1 MLNHNLS
8 GLFPFLTTAPWARQI
23 YHVSSS
29 HPKETKG
36 KTLNFFPFK
45 SPHCPIFK
53 PIPTASYSCRTRLG
67 SRLLLHAVY
76 TVRARMLSCSGTS
89 KHAGGLTKLLEEQR
103 RARLAFRRGLDGTS
117 RPALSP
123 VPMLRV
129 TGRVLVAGLA
139 ASGSGRSTG
148 LDESPL
154 RVLEMMGPGLFSA
167 WRKREMLDNDINDYG
182 QEK

>member
-1 MLNHNLS
+1 MSPVAIPKKQKAKPLIF
-8 GLFPFLTTAPWARQI
+8 FP
-23 YHVSSS
+23 SS
-29 HPKETKG
+29 HPTVPS
-36 KTLNFFPFK
+36 LNLFPQ
-45 SPHCPIFK
+45 P
-53 PIPTASYSCRTRLG
+53 PTAAGPG
-67 SRLLLHAVY
+67 SAHACFSMLY
-76 TVRARMLSCSGTS
+76 IVRARMLACSGTS

-117 RPALSP
+117 RLALSP

-129 TGRVLVAGLA
+129 TGRVLVAGLV

-167 WRKREMLDNDINDYG
+167 
-182 QEK
+182 